1 MSRNLLTALLLT
13 ALATLVASNLKWGP
27 INDFSKQKTANS
39 LEKPL
44 NKREKRG
51 EKFDTLSVNQ
61 SANSSKNHLKNPP
74 EEHGKA
80 AEAMDNW
87 AFART
92 FPDGVFHAENL
103 QTAFNQ
109 RQIQLAREEDPI
121 ILPEWQ
127 SLGPANIAGRMLC
140 LAFHPT
146 DSLTMWA
153 GSASGGL
160 WKTTTGGVGTNA
172 WRRVK
177 TGFPVLGVAA
187 IAVSPDANTLYIGT
201 GEVYGYRNAGN
212 GSSVRT
218 QRGSYGIGILKSTD
232 GGATWTKSLDWSEN
246 NLRGVQRIVVNP
258 RRPSTVFAATT
269 EGVFRSYDAGKN
281 WSVVNQT
288 VMAVDLDY
296 TPNDTNRLYAT
307 FGSLNN
313 PLNGLFRSLDGG
325 STWAKMTNGLPSNYT
340 GKALLTVSENQPN
353 TLFASIANMERQI
366 GLYKST
372 NGGDAWTLLN
382 DNDVAA
388 YQGWFSHDVVVNP
401 QNPNVVLHVGVH
413 VALSRNGGSSFAQIS
428 NSVNIPLGR
437 TVDAFTNYLHA
448 DNHAVYFSPHN
459 PNRVYFVNGGGVYR
473 NDDLGERFQQINN
486 GLQTTQFYANF
497 SNSQQDSAF
506 AIGGMQGNWTAIYD
520 GFPNWSRVLDGDGMG
535 TAIHPQD
542 DNILFGSSQNL
553 NVMRSTDRGLRFSS
567 VGFGPVRGQ
576 TAFNAPFEFA
586 PSNPEV
592 MYAGSEQILRSDN
605 AGYSFTDGYLTVDNS
620 KVINTLAVNPLRDS
634 SLFVATFPSLQTTS
648 NLFKSA
654 NAGIQISRALGLP
667 NRVFTDIA
675 YHPKDTNVVFVTLS
689 GFGTQHVYRTTDGG
703 TNFQPFGANLPD
715 IPTNTI
721 VFDPIRPQ
729 FVYVGNDLG
738 VYFSSDTGNTWRPL
752 STLGLPEA
760 CIVINLSI
768 SPVNRKLRAATHGN
782 GVYEIDLLTP
792 QNLRQPIEA
801 VFAAATMETTNQRI
815 RTNFYLKNTRRGD
828 TIAFVLSSPGNARLA
843 LPSGLP
849 TATRGVPDYPFPHP
863 FSTTFNDTVFPFKL
877 TPVRTRDPREGIT
890 TYDIALISRSILGVD
905 TTNMTSPYKLLAAD
919 VNGDGSVDALDIL
932 LIRRLILLID
942 AHFAAVP
949 QWVFIPK
956 TYPMPAV
963 PPRLDSI
970 PQSYYFSA
978 YSLRNPNPF
987 GFTIIKMGDVNNSY
1001 EPIDGV
1007 RSPQNGGVD
1016 TRSEGVVLTTKNVEL
1031 EAGNVYEIAI
1041 KASKSISCIGFQG
1054 TFGLNTEG
1062 VDFLNLDSKTLNN
1075 FGEAN
1080 RYAAKNGRLTFSWND
1095 VKNQTFDAQST
1106 IFTLTFK
1113 AKKSGLLSN
1122 YLQLNSDATTATV
1135 FDEKGREQRLSLQF
1149 EKTTPNIAL
1158 DVQPNPFSD
1167 VVNAQIDADTEGPIS
1182 YAIFDEKGRQV
1193 FQNQQVVKKG
1203 DGVLR
1208 LNSATIGLQKT
1219 GVYFLKIETVKGSKT
1234 VKLVKI

>member
-13 ALATLVASNLKWGP
+13 ALVACNPKLVST
-27 INDFSKQKTANS
+27 NDFSKQKTQNS
-39 LEKPL
+39 
-44 NKREKRG
+44 REKRG
-51 EKFDTLSVNQ
+51 ENQ
-61 SANSSKNHLKNPP
+61 P
-74 EEHGKA
+74 EERGEA
-80 AEAMDNW
+80 AEAMDDW
-87 AFART
+87 ALART
-92 FPDGVFHAENL
+92 FPDGIFHAENL

-109 RQIQLAREEDPI
+109 RQIQLARDEDPI

-160 WKTTTGGVGTNA
+160 WKTTTGGMGANA

-201 GEVYGYRNAGN
+201 GEVYGYRNVGN
-212 GSSVRT
+212 GSSTRT
-218 QRGSYGIGILKSTD
+218 QRGSYGIGILKSTN

-246 NLRGVQRIVVNP
+246 NLRGVQRIIINP
-258 RRPSTVFAATT
+258 RRSNTVFAATT

-313 PLNGLFRSLDGG
+313 PQNGLFRSLDGG
-325 STWAKMTNGLPSNYT
+325 STWTKMTNGLPSAYT

-353 TLFASIANMERQI
+353 TLFASIADAEQQI

-382 DNDVAA
+382 DDDVAA
-388 YQGWFSHDVVVNP
+388 YQGWFAHDVAVNP
-401 QNPNVVLHVGVH
+401 QNPNIVIHAGIN
-413 VALSRNGGSSFAQIS
+413 AFLSRNGGISFFPMS

-437 TVDAFTNYLHA
+437 TIDAFTNYMHA

-459 PNRVYFVNGGGVYR
+459 PNRIYFINDGGIYR

-506 AIGGMQGNWTAIYD
+506 AIGGMQDNWTAIYD
-520 GFPNWSRVLDGDGMG
+520 GFPNWLRVIGGDGMC

-542 DNILFGSSQNL
+542 DNILFGSYQYL
-553 NVMRSTDRGLRFSS
+553 NMMRSTDRGLSFSD
-567 VGFGPVRGQ
+567 VAFGPVRGQ

-592 MYAGSEQILRSDN
+592 MYAGSEQILRSNN
-605 AGYSFTDGYLTVDNS
+605 AGYSFTDGYSTVDS
-620 KVINTLAVNPLRDS
+620 LKVINTLTVNPLRDS
-634 SLFVATFPSLQTTS
+634 SLFVATFPSIRTTTG
-648 NLFKSA
+648 LFKTS
-654 NAGIQISRALGLP
+654 NAGIEIFKASGLP

-675 YHPKDTNVVFVTLS
+675 YHPKDTNTVLVTLS

-703 TNFQPFGANLPD
+703 ANFQPFGANLPD
-715 IPTNTI
+715 VPTNTLI
-721 VFDPIRPQ
+721 FDPIRPQ

-752 STLGLPEA
+752 STVGLPEA
-760 CIVINLSI
+760 CIVMNLSI
-768 SPVNRKLRAATHGN
+768 SPINRKLRAATHGN

-801 VFAAATMETTNQRI
+801 IFASATMETTNQRI
-815 RTNFYLKNTRRGD
+815 RTDFYLKNTRRGD
-828 TIAFVLSSPGNARLA
+828 TIAYVLSSPENARLA

-849 TATRGVPDYPFPHP
+849 IASGSVPDYPFPHP
-863 FSTTFNDTVFPFKL
+863 FSTTFNDSIFPFKL

-919 VNGDGSVDALDIL
+919 VNGDGSIDALDIL

-942 AHFAAVP
+942 ERFANVP

-970 PQSYYFSA
+970 PQSYYLNA

-1001 EPIDGV
+1001 EPIDGI

-1016 TRSEGVVLTTKNVEL
+1016 TRLEGVVLTTENIEL
-1031 EAGNVYEIAI
+1031 AADNVYEIAI
-1041 KASKSISCIGFQG
+1041 KASKSMNFIGFQG
-1054 TFGLNTEG
+1054 TFSFSSLRGIEATEG
-1062 VDFLNLDSKTLNN
+1062 VDFLSLDSKTLTN

-1080 RYAAKNGRLTFSWND
+1080 SYTTKNGRLTFSWND
-1095 VKNQTFDAQST
+1095 VKNQMVKAQST
-1106 IFTLTFK
+1106 VFTLKFK

-1135 FDEKGREQRLSLQF
+1135 FDEKGNEQRLSLQF
-1149 EKTTPNIAL
+1149 DKTTPNIAVE
-1158 DVQPNPFSD
+1158 VQPNPFSD
-1167 VVNAQIDADTEGPIS
+1167 YVNVKIDQNTEGPIS
-1182 YAIFDEKGRQV
+1182 LSIFDEKGQQV
-1193 FQNQQVVKKG
+1193 FQNQQVMGKD

-1208 LNSATIGLQKT
+1208 LNSASMGLSKT
-1219 GVYFLKIETVKGSKT
+1219 GVYFLKIETTKGSKT